1 LISVFVRFIVLP
13 PPSPTAPATT
23 MEGAMPKHELV
34 LDSGDYA
41 PVADRI
47 TLFYARHPTGR
58 ILTRLVSRTEREITV
73 QAFVFRST
81 EEERPAATGLAS
93 ERIGDGDINTVACL
107 ENTETS
113 AIGRALANL
122 GLTASP
128 NRPSREEMDKA
139 NRERARYVAEPA
151 RPPAASTPARQPSL
165 TSHLTRPLP
174 TSAALQRRADRVM
187 DALDL
192 LGQAERVGLPPRRAR
207 HLRLML
213 TQATASIAMIERIE
227 RLLRSWTT
235 ARHARHLRL

>member
-1 LISVFVRFIVLP
+1 
-13 PPSPTAPATT
+13 
-23 MEGAMPKHELV
+23 MPKHELV
-34 LDSGDYA
+34 LDAGDYA

-58 ILTRLVSRTEREITV
+58 ILTRLLSRTEHEITV

-139 NRERARYVAEPA
+139 NRERVRRVSEPA
-151 RPPAASTPARQPSL
+151 RPAAPGTPARRSSL
-165 TSHLTRPLP
+165 TSHLTRPLQP
-174 TSAALQRRADRVM
+174 SAALQRRADRVM

-207 HLRLML
+207 YLLL
-213 TQATASIAMIERIE
+213 TLTEPSVSIATIERVE
-227 RLLRSWTT
+227 RRLRAWTA
-235 ARHARHLRL
+235 ARHARQLRL